1 MKLFNQ
7 LTIVGVGLLGGSLA
21 RAVRKLGLADTLV
34 GCGRNLDNLQEAKSL
49 GLIDAYKQDPAAAVK
64 GSDGVILCSPVGTM
78 QSLVEAML
86 PSLEAGCLLTD
97 VGSVKSSVVQQI
109 EALLPEHIAFI
120 GSHPIAGGEK
130 SGLHASSAE
139 LFQGANC
146 IVTPTGRSKPEA
158 LTKTCSLWERLGMRV
173 VTMDVEEHDF
183 IFGAVSH
190 LPHVIAYVLM
200 NTIGGLSTENHG
212 EITSFSGKG
221 LKDITRIA
229 GSDPVMWRDI
239 CVANKRPVLHLIDDF
254 QEALLKVR
262 QWIEEE
268 DGGALKESF
277 ASANRYRLNLT

>member
-7 LTIVGVGLLGGSLA
+7 LTIVGVGLLGASLA
-21 RAVRKLGLADTLV
+21 QALKQKGLAGNIV
-34 GCGRNLDNLQEAKSL
+34 GCGRNLDNLKQAQSL
-49 GLIDAYKQDPAAAVK
+49 KMIDAYAQDPAEAVK
-64 GSDGVILCSPVGTM
+64 GSDGVVLCSPVGAM
-78 QSLVEAML
+78 QPLVETMR
-86 PSLEAGCLLTD
+86 PHLEAGCLVTD
-97 VGSVKSSVVQQI
+97 VGSVKRSVVQEI
-109 EALLPEHIAFI
+109 EPMMPDAVDFI

-130 SGLHASSAE
+130 SGLKAAKARLYE
-139 LFQGANC
+139 GAHC
-146 IVTPTGRSKPEA
+146 IVTPTPRSRPEA
-158 LTKTCSLWERLGMRV
+158 LTKTRTLWEQLGMRV

-190 LPHVIAYVLM
+190 LPHIVAFVLM
-200 NTIGGLSTENHG
+200 NTIGGLSTDNHS

-239 CVANKRPVLHLIDDF
+239 CVANKLPVLNLIDDF

-262 QWIEEE
+262 HWIDQE
-268 DGGALKESF
+268 DGVALQESF